1 MTAQLGGLSGYSR
14 KVLRVGQHV
23 SVDHVG
29 QEGDELGW
37 LFGCEPPGQHGGIA
51 ICGEKQRSKCNGWQ
65 TRDVSCLPRAR
76 QKWAIIS
83 RADAATIAVA
93 NSDRKLHFERY
104 HVVFAYPFV
113 NSASRRQ
120 PRLCWY
126 SYGTFWS
133 HDPSARPPQ
142 FCVFLS
148 RCLRQTLWSASTYAA
163 AFMQMHGQD
172 KDLTGPRSAK
182 PAAQSQILGVSGSW
196 PMSGTQLVI

>member
-76 QKWAIIS
+76 QKWAIMR

-93 NSDRKLHFERY
+93 NSDRKLHLSAITLFLPI
-104 HVVFAYPFV
+104 HLFVCCV

-142 FCVFLS
+142 FVCSCQGVCAKHFGVLQLMLQLLC
-148 RCLRQTLWSASTYAA
+148 RCMART
-163 AFMQMHGQD
+163 
-172 KDLTGPRSAK
+172 R
-182 PAAQSQILGVSGSW
+182 I
-196 PMSGTQLVI
+196 